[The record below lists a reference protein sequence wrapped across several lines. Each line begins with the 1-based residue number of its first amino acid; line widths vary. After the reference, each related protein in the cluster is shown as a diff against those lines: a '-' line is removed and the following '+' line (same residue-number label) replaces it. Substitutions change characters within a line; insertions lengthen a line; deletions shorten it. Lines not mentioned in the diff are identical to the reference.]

1 MGLAQAQS
9 YQWTQFTGSG
19 FADGTGFYA
28 RFSLTGAIALG
39 SNGRLLVGDGNN
51 TFRTVTTTGV
61 VTTPG
66 GGFAATGLAIDPSS
80 DTIYASYSHSIYV
93 VTATGT
99 QFVLAGGASGSTDGS
114 GSSARFN
121 TPAGVA
127 LAPDGYLYV
136 ADSGNHTIRKV
147 SPYGMVITFAGTA
160 GSSGSADGTGA
171 SARFRNPR
179 GITVDALGNVY
190 VADTGNHMVRKI
202 SPSGVVTSLAGY
214 VANIGSADGKG
225 VAAQFNG
232 PKGIAVDASGTLF
245 VTDTGNGTVRRIT
258 PAGVVT
264 TLAGKAGAINISD
277 GTGSNARLWTPDG
290 IVIGGASVLYVTD
303 YTAQNIRKVTT
314 SGVVTTLAGS
324 PLSSSAQT
332 VAVHSSGDMVV
343 VDSAQHTVTRIS
355 TNKTAVSVYGEL
367 NVSGSADGSG
377 SKARFNFPSSAA
389 FDASGNIYVADG
401 GNHTIRKINPAGVVT
416 TLAGSS
422 GMAGAANGTG
432 VAARFNSP
440 LGIVADSAANLYV
453 SDQAS
458 NTIRKIT
465 PAGLVSTFA
474 GSPGVSGS
482 DDGLGNA
489 ARFNVPYGFAIDANN
504 NVIVADSGNGTL
516 RHITPSGNVT
526 TIAGVA
532 GVPGSEDGSIATA
545 RLSYPIVVAA
555 KLDGT
560 LFVSERV
567 YPFLIRQISPNDQ
580 VSTINW
586 NAEGIGVSADGDL
599 LATYAGQIHIGH
611 LIAPDISVKQV
622 GGPTFVDG
630 SGVAAFGSV
639 PTGATISLTIEIKN
653 MGDDTLSGLVVN
665 KDGAHEADFTV
676 SALSITDLAP
686 GEATTFTVDFAPGA
700 LGNRT
705 AALHI
710 DSNDP
715 DENPFDFFLK
725 GTGCTAPAFATHPAA
740 QIISTGAPV
749 TFNCVAVGTGPFT
762 YQWRKNG
769 VIQAGANADSLT
781 LPSARAMDAGSYA
794 VQVKN
799 ANGSALSKVATLAV
813 VDPADRQIV
822 LSKAATATLTVNVA
836 GSGLSYAWFMDGN
849 PLITDGRMTGWG
861 TKSLTI
867 PDVQLRDTGIYTC
880 AVTGP
885 GGTLVSGSLS
895 LIVIDLAPQIVTP
908 VQMPPGIV
916 SGDYNFQIP
925 VNASSNR
932 TPASY
937 AATGLPTGL
946 SINTVTGEISGKPK
960 VSKGTPYSVVLTA
973 TNAKG
978 KSTATASL
986 LVSPLPSGTVG
997 VFNGLVSRQ
1006 SGIAGG
1012 AQGGRLDLTTTAT
1025 GQFSGKLTLGTAMH
1039 NFTGVLNAEVGV
1051 DSPTGLVM
1059 IPRTANTTLTLSFAI
1074 DRSQHRLTAARLTD
1088 GAQQATVTGWRN
1100 LWSTAVPATE
1110 YAGYYTLGLEIPVDK
1125 VDDEAIPQG
1134 QGFASFTV
1142 ANAGTMIVTGKLAD
1156 GTAFS
1161 TSGTLGPLGEVMVYQ
1176 TSSATTDSV
1185 LGLLT
1190 IDVGTE
1196 GVFDD
1201 STLTGSLNWTRELQL
1216 PAERVY
1222 QAGFAPFDLTAVGG
1236 RYVAPGT
1243 SAIVMDLPDNADN
1256 AILDFIGAGVGS
1268 AESPVSPGLTLRIRA
1283 AGVINLPASNPRST
1297 MLTVTPSSG
1306 TFNGGFT
1313 LVDPNPAVPATD
1325 ATRSTTYQG
1334 MIVRHADGLSG
1345 FGFFLMQKLPTTLP
1359 DTVDTTPKLSGQVVL
1374 EPAF

>member
-1 MGLAQAQS
+1 M
-9 YQWTQFTGSG
+9 
-19 FADGTGFYA
+19 
-28 RFSLTGAIALG
+28 
-39 SNGRLLVGDGNN
+39 
-51 TFRTVTTTGV
+51 
-61 VTTPG
+61 
-66 GGFAATGLAIDPSS
+66 
-80 DTIYASYSHSIYV
+80 
-93 VTATGT
+93 
-99 QFVLAGGASGSTDGS
+99 
-114 GSSARFN
+114 
-121 TPAGVA
+121 A

-277 GTGSNARLWTPDG
+277 GTGSNARLCRPDG
-290 IVIGGASVLYVTD
+290 IAIGGASMLYVTD
-303 YTAQNIRKVTT
+303 STAQNIRKVTT
-314 SGVVTTLAGS
+314 SGVVTTVAGS
-324 PLSSSAQT
+324 ASTYAQT
-332 VAVHSSGDMVV
+332 VAVHSSGDIVFV
-343 VDSAQHTVTRIS
+343 SAHAIARIS
-355 TNKTAVSVYGEL
+355 AGKTAVFVYGEPD
-367 NVSGSADGSG
+367 VSGSVDGPG
-377 SKARFNFPSSAA
+377 VKARFNSPSSAT
-389 FDASGNIYVADG
+389 FDASGNICVTDS
-401 GNHTIRKINPAGVVT
+401 GNHTIRKINLAGVVT
-416 TLAGSS
+416 TMAGSP
-422 GMAGAANGTG
+422 GMAGATNGTG

-440 LGIVADSAANLYV
+440 WGVVADSAANLYV
-453 SDQAS
+453 SDQAN

-474 GSPGVSGS
+474 GSPGVDGS
-482 DDGLGNA
+482 DDGLDSA
-489 ARFNVPYGFAIDANN
+489 ARFYVPCGLAMDANS
-504 NVIVADSGNGTL
+504 NVIVADYVNCTIRS
-516 RHITPSGNVT
+516 ITPAGNVT
-526 TIAGVA
+526 TIAGMA
-532 GVPGSEDGSIATA
+532 GVPGSVDGPVTTA
-545 RLSYPIVVAA
+545 KFNYPTGVAA
-555 KLDGT
+555 KSDGS
-560 LFVSERV
+560 LFISDAS
-567 YPFLIRQISPNDQ
+567 FSIRQISPDDQ
-580 VSTINW
+580 VSTIS
-586 NAEGIGVSADGDL
+586 GGVVSIGVLADGDL
-599 LATYAGQIHIGH
+599 LTSDSYSGYIHLGH
-611 LIAPDISVKQV
+611 FIAPDILVKQV

-653 MGDDTLSGLVVN
+653 TGDDTLSGLAIN
-665 KDGAHEADFTV
+665 KNGTHEGDFTV
-676 SALSITDLAP
+676 STLSITDLAP
-686 GEATTFTVDFAPGA
+686 GETTTFTVDFAPGA

-1334 MIVRHADGLSG
+1334 MIVRHAGGLSG
-1345 FGFFLMQKLPTTLP
+1345 FGFFLLQKLPTTLP